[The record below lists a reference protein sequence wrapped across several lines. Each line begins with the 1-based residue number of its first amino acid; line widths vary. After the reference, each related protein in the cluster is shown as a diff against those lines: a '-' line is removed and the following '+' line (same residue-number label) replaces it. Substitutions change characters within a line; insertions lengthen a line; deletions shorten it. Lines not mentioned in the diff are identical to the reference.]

1 MVGIC
6 LVCISNLTFSL
17 KLRRWQFS
25 TLGFEVLKSA
35 PRKKVV
41 FYFCTKTAD
50 LACVWA
56 GGRGR
61 GRVSRWCRGGHVSM
75 SGQGRGLAA
84 GQNSPASVC
93 QGCDDMMLGGSSSI
107 L

>member
-1 MVGIC
+1 M
-6 LVCISNLTFSL
+6 CISNLTFSL

-56 GGRGR
+56 GGAGSVGGVAAAMCLCQARG
-61 GRVSRWCRGGHVSM
+61 VAW
-75 SGQGRGLAA
+75 Q
-84 GQNSPASVC
+84 
-93 QGCDDMMLGGSSSI
+93 LGTDPR
-107 L
+107 LVFAN